1 MAGRY
6 PQGDFFDFESELPQE
21 EKQILYKV
29 REWAR
34 ESVLPIAVDY
44 WNREEFP
51 HALIPEIQDLNI
63 ISLVRGQGRSRL
75 LAGLV
80 AAEIH
85 RADGSVGTF
94 FSGQD
99 VCLPE
104 ALNCLAPRNRKN
116 AGSMTFTQSGKPEC
130 LPLQN
135 QKLDPM

>member
-29 REWAR
+29 REWTR

-51 HALIPEIQDLNI
+51 HELIPEIQDLNI

-80 AAEIH
+80 AAEIVPGALKPPS
-85 RADGSVGTF
+85 RPAAARTT
-94 FSGQD
+94 
-99 VCLPE
+99 LPT
-104 ALNCLAPRNRKN
+104 LPYAPMRS
-116 AGSMTFTQSGKPEC
+116 AVTTPMSATSMPFVTQPSAK
-130 LPLQN
+130 
-135 QKLDPM
+135 